1 GTQIGS
7 GVPPPGHCAR
17 AKPAWLMRMASASS
31 KQVCDVR
38 MLDLIWRA
46 ARAGRR
52 DGVGSNE
59 YGLGPGVNAGRRV
72 GARWKSGRE
81 ASSSGEPDMRRE
93 LTPSRGHVGM
103 LAREARPPP
112 CPDPPLRLLETRATV
127 SCDYC
132 MPDRMRMP
140 ITVCRG
146 LAVPIREFWPKD
158 QC

>member
-1 GTQIGS
+1 
-7 GVPPPGHCAR
+7 
-17 AKPAWLMRMASASS
+17 
-31 KQVCDVR
+31 
-38 MLDLIWRA
+38 
-46 ARAGRR
+46 
-52 DGVGSNE
+52 
-59 YGLGPGVNAGRRV
+59 
-72 GARWKSGRE
+72 
-81 ASSSGEPDMRRE
+81 MRRE

-158 QC
+158 KLDLRPARLRARAARPGRELGGCVALSHDHFEG